1 MKFQLRIHTYIMD
14 EIIRQYFFFKYRKN
28 LTKTATTPNE
38 LMPIFERISKKYQIT
53 KNDLPNPKEFHE
65 KAKQVFF
72 RI

>member
-1 MKFQLRIHTYIMD
+1 MD